1 MFVDIV
7 VAVADV
13 VTAEDVVIFL
23 KSEVDVARIEAE
35 VSFVSVTR
43 RICAPP
49 EERWIC

>member
-7 VAVADV
+7 VVVVDV
-13 VTAEDVVIFL
+13 VIAEGVVIFL

-35 VSFVSVTR
+35 VSFVSVNR
-43 RICAPP
+43 RIFTPP